1 MKALVGFDGSDGA
14 RDAVSLARS
23 FCGHGQGAALLV
35 HVLPY
40 GGSPPYQL
48 VRDRESEDSESIF
61 DDARAQ
67 LGDVEVETRAYA
79 GGSPAFVL
87 SDLAE
92 EEQADLVIVGSPHRG
107 AIGRTLIGSVA
118 EALLHGA
125 TIPTVTAPR
134 GYAQR
139 NRHGFDVIGVAYD
152 GGPESRL
159 ALAYAQDLAAQ
170 SGATTRILAVEE
182 PVAALPGV
190 VGYTSPPPLDF
201 DELIE
206 EALRAIDGE
215 LHAEGKRLIGPAA
228 AALAEACE
236 DGAIDLL
243 IAGSRG
249 YGPVGRVL
257 LGSVSTQLIHRA
269 PCPVL
274 VVPRGTELDGST
286 RTEAA
291 SAAHRAETGLR

>member
-23 FCGHGQGAALLV
+23 FCGHGRGATLLV
-35 HVLPY
+35 DVLPS
-40 GGSPPYQL
+40 GGPPPPPYQL
-48 VRDRESEDSESIF
+48 VRHWESEDSKSIF
-61 DDARAQ
+61 DDVREQ
-67 LGDVEVETRAYA
+67 LRDIEVETRTYA

-92 EEQADLVIVGSPHRG
+92 GEQADLVIVGSPHRG
-107 AIGRTLIGSVA
+107 AIGRALIGSVA

-139 NRHGFDVIGVAYD
+139 SDDGFDVIGVAYN

-170 SGATTRILAVEE
+170 FGATIRILTVEE

-190 VGYTSPPPLDF
+190 VGYTPPPPLDY

-206 EALRAIDGE
+206 EVLRMIDGE
-215 LHAEGKRLIGPAA
+215 LQAEGKRLVGPAA
-228 AALAEACE
+228 AALAEACD
-236 DGAIDLL
+236 DGAIELL

-274 VVPRGTELDGST
+274 VVPRGAELDGIT

-291 SAAHRAETGLR
+291 SAAHRVGTG